1 VIDDSNREEVLERLD
16 SIVWSYYIQIV
27 SLDALIEISENID
40 KIQIMEENNE
50 SLKAQKIK
58 LSVDEEK
65 SEDKTAEGEIQQI
78 IEKSWTQKISH
89 GEYFKLLGAYISLE
103 SEKDREKFLK
113 QLPDDLK
120 KQIENSSKQWQE
132 LHSRLASALKP
143 LTETLQI
150 IEGMFKGIARIVE
163 SISYTIKKIDE
174 TKRKVL
180 MRSLLIYAISIWESF
195 LREYLRV
202 ILLYNWEIL
211 REVKKEYKISYGE
224 LLERLQDYET
234 LDDLRSELI
243 DDYLYKLFHKSI
255 DKIADEL
262 KRLMLIELKE
272 FPKWKELREAYYRRN
287 IITHNNGIIN
297 RVYCKE
303 VGLKDCKIGKEV
315 EVTPEYLRN
324 ISSIISDFID
334 YVHRTICEKYK
345 LDIV

>member
-1 VIDDSNREEVLERLD
+1 MIDDSNREEVLERLD
-16 SIVWSYYIQIV
+16 SVVCSYYIQIL
-27 SLDALIEISENID
+27 SLNALIKISENID
-40 KIQIMEENNE
+40 KIQIM
-50 SLKAQKIK
+50 
-58 LSVDEEK
+58 SVDGK
-65 SEDKTAEGEIQQI
+65 IQQI
-78 IEKSWTQKISH
+78 IEKSWTQKISY
-89 GEYFKLLGAYISLE
+89 GEYLKLLLAYISLE
-103 SEKDREKFLK
+103 SEKDREKFLE

-120 KQIENSSKQWQE
+120 RQIVNSSKQWQE
-132 LHSRLASALKP
+132 LLKP
-143 LTETLQI
+143 LIAPLLI
-150 IEGMFKGIARIVE
+150 IEWIIEWMFKGIV
-163 SISYTIKKIDE
+163 SYTIKKIDE

-180 MRSLLIYAISIWESF
+180 MRSLLIYAISIWENF

-202 ILLYNWEIL
+202 VLLYNWEIL

-224 LLERLQDYET
+224 LLERLQYYET

-262 KRLMLIELKE
+262 KRLGLIELKE

-303 VGLKDCKIGKEV
+303 VGLKDCEIGKEV

-345 LDIV
+345 LKSSQS